1 MLDMFT
7 PPWPLVG
14 VYLVAYA
21 LSGLGIGALTGWLVA
36 LIERSRPAAVLKDGL
51 LGSMGFLSG
60 FFVAVLMPWHR
71 NTITYRLDGGTTV
84 TSTMNS
90 YQHPERVA
98 IVVAILLPLLSEL
111 HRRRKPNGA
120 KPA

>member
-1 MLDMFT
+1 MLDMFI
-7 PPWPLVG
+7 PPCPLV
-14 VYLVAYA
+14 VAYLVVYA

-36 LIERSRPAAVLKDGL
+36 LIERNRPAAVLKDGL
-51 LGSMGFLSG
+51 LGSVGFLTG
-60 FFVAVLMPWHR
+60 FFVAALMPWHR
-71 NTITYRLDGGTTV
+71 NTITYRLDGGTV

-111 HRRRKPNGA
+111 YRRIKPNGA
-120 KPA
+120 NPE